1 MARNRRGWMLAVAG
15 AALAASIAAGPASSS
30 ADPVGRTG
38 VRVGGTFYTIE
49 TTAAHYNVGSGA
61 FETDAPLRISRPG
74 LDATADAGR
83 GNTIA
88 GTALL
93 RGNVRIHD
101 AGGAGSPQGK
111 DAEPAT
117 LTCDELTIDARKDT
131 YRASGHAR
139 FIGVTRTAQAD
150 LMVLDRKH
158 HTVHFEG
165 DVTLTDGDAAVH
177 ASVVDLDLAHHESV
191 ALGSPV
197 VIVKPAAS
205 PAPAT
210 GTSSTAPRVG
220 TTASPASL
228 NKQ

>member
-1 MARNRRGWMLAVAG
+1 M
-15 AALAASIAAGPASSS
+15 LAASVGTLAAAIAAGAQSSPA
-30 ADPVGRTG
+30 APLQRAG

-74 LDATADAGR
+74 LDASADGGK
-83 GNTIA
+83 GNAIA
-88 GTALL
+88 GTAVL

-111 DAEPAT
+111 DAQPAT
-117 LTCDELTIDARKDT
+117 LTCDELDVDARKDA
-131 YRASGHAR
+131 YRATGHAR

-150 LMVLDRKH
+150 VMVLDRKR

-177 ASVVDLDLAHHESV
+177 ASMVDLDLAHHDAV
-191 ALGSPV
+191 AFGSPV
-197 VIVKPAAS
+197 VITKAAAAPS
-205 PAPAT
+205 PAS
-210 GTSSTAPRVG
+210 GTSPTAPPVG
-220 TTASPASL
+220 TTASQAP
-228 NKQ
+228 

>member
-1 MARNRRGWMLAVAG
+1 MLAAAG
-15 AALAASIAAGPASSS
+15 MTLGTAIAAGGQSSPA
-30 ADPVGRTG
+30 APLERAG

-74 LDATADAGR
+74 LDASADGGR

-88 GTALL
+88 GTAVL
-93 RGNVRIHD
+93 RGNVRVHD

-111 DAEPAT
+111 DAQPAT
-117 LTCDELTIDARKDT
+117 LTCDELDVDARKDA

-177 ASVVDLDLAHHESV
+177 ASVVDLDLAHHETV

-197 VIVKPAAS
+197 VIAKPAA
-205 PAPAT
+205 PTVPPV
-210 GTSSTAPRVG
+210 GTSTTAPRVG
-220 TTASPASL
+220 TTASPGSL